1 MWCLG
6 AGFNDG
12 LGAVRVMVGA
22 GDLAGLF
29 QPKHFSD
36 SMGCNCELWVTS
48 WCDVKGTAVG
58 DTLLHLLQLAHIPFT
73 SHPVDTM
80 GISFLERGL

>member
-6 AGFNDG
+6 AGFSDG

-22 GDLAGLF
+22 DDLAGLF

-36 SMGCNCELWVTS
+36 SMGCRCEF
-48 WCDVKGTAVG
+48 G
-58 DTLLHLLQLAHIPFT
+58 
-73 SHPVDTM
+73 SHPGVT
-80 GISFLERGL
+80 